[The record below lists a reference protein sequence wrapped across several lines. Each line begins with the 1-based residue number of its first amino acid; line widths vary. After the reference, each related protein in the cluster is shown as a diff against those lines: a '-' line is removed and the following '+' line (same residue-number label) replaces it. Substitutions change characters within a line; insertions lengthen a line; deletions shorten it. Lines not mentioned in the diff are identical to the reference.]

1 MNGIILFFALIL
13 FLWLG
18 RTILIPLLVA
28 TFLWYLINA
37 VATYCRKI
45 FPFNS
50 ESRRQ
55 KYKYTSIC
63 LDWASN
69 IISAFVIGWLLYFFV
84 TQIQPMFRELVI
96 SLPELQHKIVQFGDY
111 IAQTLGFHFDANML
125 PNITGIATYVG
136 SSIAGI
142 LTSTGMILVY
152 MIFFFVEQ
160 STFDKKF
167 AALFPNKNKY
177 KKMRYIIDSIDE
189 NMKKYL
195 FMKTLLSGI
204 TGVLSYFWL
213 HSIGVEFAGIWAFV
227 VFITSYIPTIGA
239 IVACG
244 LPILYSLVTA
254 PSLHQPILTAIGL
267 ITLQVI
273 FGNILEPKLTGKT
286 LNLSTLAILINLV
299 FWGVIWGI
307 AGMFFSVPLLVAI
320 FIITAQFDSTRWIAI
335 LLSADGKIPEK
346 NDEE

>member
-1 MNGIILFFALIL
+1 MNGIVFFLGL
-13 FLWLG
+13 VLVLWLG
-18 RTILIPLLVA
+18 RSIIIPLLVA
-28 TFLWYLINA
+28 LFLWYLINA
-37 VATYCRKI
+37 TATYVRKI

-50 ESRRQ
+50 DEKRK
-55 KYKYTSIC
+55 KYPITANGF
-63 LDWASN
+63 DWTSN
-69 IISAFVIGWLLYFFV
+69 ILSVLVMAWLIYFFA

-96 SLPELQHKIVQFGDY
+96 ALPGLQHKFVQFGDY
-111 IAQTLGFHFDANML
+111 ISQLVGLHFDASML
-125 PNITGIATYVG
+125 PNISHIAANIG
-136 SSIAGI
+136 SSAASI
-142 LTSTGMILVY
+142 LASTGMIFVY
-152 MIFFFVEQ
+152 MIFLFVEQ
-160 STFDKKF
+160 STFNRKF
-167 AALFPNKNKY
+167 AALFPNKSKH
-177 KKMRYIIDSIDE
+177 KKIRYIIDSIDE

-204 TGVLSYFWL
+204 TGILSYFWL
-213 HSIGVEFAGIWAFV
+213 HAIGVEFAGIWAFI

-254 PSLHQPILTAIGL
+254 PSLHQPILTAFGL
-267 ITLQVI
+267 ITLQII

-335 LLSADGKIPEK
+335 LLSADGKIPDK
-346 NDEE
+346 NEDD